1 MVLLRGPSFHEV
13 VSCTLFT
20 TQFQGDL
27 KRPHSSQWLHAIFI
41 YCTLRLHFDS
51 YNGEKFG
58 DRRSS
63 IRESGFS
70 ISRQRY
76 SLPPPGLLQSLPPA
90 AGTPNNFSPAIR
102 TFSALAARHG
112 TTQSSITRL
121 TYVNGHSYPPPG
133 RPRSIHAVGF
143 ICPWTIRF
151 N

>member
-1 MVLLRGPSFHEV
+1 MVLLCDPSFHEV

-20 TQFQGDL
+20 TRFQRDF
-27 KRPHSSQWLHAIFI
+27 KRPHSFPGLHAIFI
-41 YCTLRLHFDS
+41 YCTLRLHFDP

-58 DRRSS
+58 NRRSS
-63 IRESGFS
+63 ICDSGFS
-70 ISRQRY
+70 ISRQKVLASATWTFRPCH
-76 SLPPPGLLQSLPPA
+76 PPLVRPRTL
-90 AGTPNNFSPAIR
+90 SPAIR

-112 TTQSSITRL
+112 TSWSSITRL
-121 TYVNGHSYPPPG
+121 TYVNGHCYPPPG